1 MGVEVRFC
9 FLGFQTQV
17 SLLPLPMHS
26 PSDPLFSHL
35 WNGYSDDYI
44 IDSK

>member
-1 MGVEVRFC
+1 MDGSRGEI
-9 FLGFQTQV
+9 LLPGFPDPGQ
-17 SLLPLPMHS
+17 PLPMHS